1 MGGGEESSDWRKP
14 MATTQRMRMR
24 RGEPHPA
31 TEEER
36 MRAVTRQSHQLPN
49 PRLLPRG
56 QRSRLPM
63 QLKER
68 RGCRLESGRGL
79 ERRQRGKKE
88 GAASPPVKKRGVP
101 AALQVRASPR
111 SLPRAPR
118 RRRARKS
125 QVAPLLSR
133 QIQIRTR
140 LGVESSLKVSQDDP
154 KQFSPICQ
162 KQVLPQVSITFHVK
176 SR

>member
-1 MGGGEESSDWRKP
+1 

-36 MRAVTRQSHQLPN
+36 MRAVARQSHQLPN

-68 RGCRLESGRGL
+68 RGNCIKRPFMQVWVSNPPVAGCRLESGRGL

-88 GAASPPVKKRGVP
+88 GAASPPVKKRGAP
-101 AALQVRASPR
+101 YLPNEIFICTSKLDLSSASNNI
-111 SLPRAPR
+111 SL
-118 RRRARKS
+118 S
-125 QVAPLLSR
+125 F
-133 QIQIRTR
+133 QIR
-140 LGVESSLKVSQDDP
+140 S
-154 KQFSPICQ
+154 
-162 KQVLPQVSITFHVK
+162 FHPCF
-176 SR
+176 